1 MKIET
6 WTQVGVLGCAAL
18 VACGGSDDVVAADAA
33 IQTPKVVVQDCS
45 TDDQTGCP
53 DGYKCGLY
61 VYNSTLRHAC
71 LLLSGSVGEGQVCSP
86 SQDGMFDDC
95 GPGLICSL
103 QVGSTTVC
111 ERLCT
116 GPAACGPGRAC
127 FVKFMITDGRC
138 LPGGCD
144 LFDTGS
150 CASDRTCESGLSQ
163 PDQVDATSCRLAG
176 PLAKGDR
183 CSLFQSEC
191 GRGLTCAPSCDAAV
205 EGCLDNEFGKCTT
218 HCDATHPCAGGSC
231 ITVEKPPGYCLAP

>member
-6 WTQVGVLGCAAL
+6 WTQVGVLVCAAL

-33 IQTPKVVVQDCS
+33 IQETPKVVVQNCS

-61 VYNSTLRHAC
+61 VYNSKLRHAC

-127 FVKFMITDGRC
+127 FVKFTITDGRC

-150 CASDRTCESGLSQ
+150 WRERQDLRVWSFAARPGGMQRRAASPARWRRAT
-163 PDQVDATSCRLAG
+163 DAVSSRVNAG
-176 PLAKGDR
+176 
-183 CSLFQSEC
+183 
-191 GRGLTCAPSCDAAV
+191 
-205 EGCLDNEFGKCTT
+205 
-218 HCDATHPCAGGSC
+218 AG
-231 ITVEKPPGYCLAP
+231 